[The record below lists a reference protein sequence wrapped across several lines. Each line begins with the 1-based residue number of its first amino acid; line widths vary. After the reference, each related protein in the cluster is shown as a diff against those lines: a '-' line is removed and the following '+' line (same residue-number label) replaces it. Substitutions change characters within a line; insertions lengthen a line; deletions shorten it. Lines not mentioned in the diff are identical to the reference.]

1 MTTEIILVRHGQT
14 AWNPQGR
21 PRGRASIPLDRLG
34 VLQAKAAARYVAD
47 HWTPSAIYYSPLR
60 RTDQTASEIAE
71 LTGAPTT
78 PHAGLLDV
86 DFGAWEGRLPGD
98 LASHWAEAWQTW
110 LSRPQDAVIPGGETL
125 RTVQTRALAALRDI
139 CLSHPG
145 ETVVVVSHTAINRL
159 LILGVLDISLDH
171 FRHLGQEM
179 TAINVLDFD
188 GYSYTLRQMNLTEHL
203 ADLPH

>member
-1 MTTEIILVRHGQT
+1 M
-14 AWNPQGR
+14 
-21 PRGRASIPLDRLG
+21 
-34 VLQAKAAARYVAD
+34 
-47 HWTPSAIYYSPLR
+47 
-60 RTDQTASEIAE
+60 
-71 LTGAPTT
+71 
-78 PHAGLLDV
+78 
-86 DFGAWEGRLPGD
+86 
-98 LASHWAEAWQTW
+98 
-110 LSRPQDAVIPGGETL
+110 SRPQDAVIPGGETL

-203 ADLPH
+203 ANLPH